1 LPSMVAAVWAMAEAE
16 QHSVLVLNSKGGAG
30 KTTVATNLASLL
42 ALRASVLLADLD
54 PQGSSSHWWR
64 RRPPQLPAIS
74 LVSDPQ
80 RKFRDYPPAQ
90 WFILDA
96 PAGLKRSRLEEM
108 LDEVSTLL
116 VPITASAFDM
126 DASLVFLERLQ
137 EIKRFR
143 KGRVRIG
150 IVANRVHQGTRAKQA
165 LEAFLRDLDLP
176 VIAFLR
182 DSQIYVHAAA
192 AGVGIADLRASETR
206 SELPQWTRVLQFLGE
221 VDRGT

>member
-1 LPSMVAAVWAMAEAE
+1 MAEL
-16 QHSVLVLNSKGGAG
+16 QRYSVLVLNSKGGAG

-42 ALRASVLLADLD
+42 AQRETVLLADLD

-64 RRPPQLPAIS
+64 RRPPALPEIT

-90 WFILDA
+90 WLILDA
-96 PAGLKRSRLEEM
+96 PAGLKRTRLEEM

-116 VPITASAFDM
+116 VPITASVLDM

-143 KGRVRIG
+143 KGRIRIG

-165 LEAFLRDLDLP
+165 LEDFLRDLEIP
-176 VIAFLR
+176 VIASLR
-182 DSQIYVHAAA
+182 DSQIYVRAAA
-192 AGVGIADLRASETR
+192 AGLGIADLRASENR
-206 SELPQWTRVLQFLGE
+206 SELPQWTRILQFLGE
-221 VDRGT
+221 TDRGT

>member
-1 LPSMVAAVWAMAEAE
+1 MAEL
-16 QHSVLVLNSKGGAG
+16 QRYSVLVLNSKGGAG

-42 ALRASVLLADLD
+42 AQRETVLLADLD

-64 RRPPQLPAIS
+64 RRPPTLPEIT

-90 WFILDA
+90 WLILDA
-96 PAGLKRSRLEEM
+96 PAGLKRTRLEEM

-116 VPITASAFDM
+116 VPITASVLDM

-143 KGRVRIG
+143 KGRIRIG

-165 LEAFLRDLDLP
+165 LEDFLRDLEIP
-176 VIAFLR
+176 VIASLR
-182 DSQIYVHAAA
+182 DSQIYVRAAA
-192 AGVGIADLRASETR
+192 AGLGIADLRASENR
-206 SELPQWTRVLQFLGE
+206 SELPQWTRILQFLGE
-221 VDRGT
+221 TDRGT